1 MAVVFFY
8 FTKINS
14 EKIINLALEESINS
28 VKYNYKNIFY
38 SYESTSTA
46 ISKHT
51 MNMSMVS
58 KIISQANDADEKE
71 KNKLR
76 VDFSNFLQKYYKVIN
91 KKGVSQYQFVL
102 ANGESFYRF
111 HSPEH
116 FGDNIFSSREDFK
129 QSIQNKSIVRG
140 FVVGKFS
147 EGFRNVF
154 PIFYKKKYIGSMEVS
169 FSSIRFQ
176 KYLNNINNINS
187 HILIHNSIMRES
199 NTNYNK
205 YETSYENA
213 NYLSFLPNKHH
224 DEGHQFDG
232 YENVQNIIDTKIQG
246 DAPFVVYSLLD
257 DYARVLSFV
266 PIKNTNDKTVAWIA
280 SYTPSFSVWQLS
292 KSVILIRVIIFAIL
306 ALVLYFLINQVLAK
320 AKINKQKKILSE
332 ILNRTKNIMFITNL
346 SSVRFRN
353 KKFNDLIPSIHKN
366 NILDIFINSDGF
378 LHQGLLKKNE
388 NFISLIERTP
398 TKNRIVSIFD
408 KNHKT
413 QSYII
418 SVAKLGDEYLITLS
432 NVTDIKEELL
442 EVAEKAYIDDLTK
455 VFNRNKFNEI
465 FELEIKKNKRSS
477 EPLSVALIDIDHFK
491 LFNDTYGHLIGDEVL
506 IKMAQTVQYG
516 IRETDTFARWGGEEF
531 ILLFTHTNLENAVII
546 SNKIRESI
554 ENDEHKIAGK
564 ITASFGI
571 TQAKSD
577 DTMKSIFQRC
587 DDALYKAKN
596 NGRNRVEIS

>member
-8 FTKINS
+8 FTKVNS

-38 SYESTSTA
+38 SYESTSDA
-46 ISKHT
+46 IAKHT
-51 MNMSMVS
+51 MDMSMVS
-58 KIISQANDADEKE
+58 KIISQANDANEEE

-76 VDFSNFLQKYYKVIN
+76 VDFSNFLHKYYQVIN

-116 FGDNIFSSREDFK
+116 FGDNVFSSREDFK
-129 QSIQNKSIVRG
+129 QSIQNKNIVRG
-140 FVVGKFS
+140 FVVGSFS
-147 EGFRNVF
+147 DGFRNVF
-154 PIFYKKKYIGSMEVS
+154 PMFYKKKYIGSLEVS
-169 FSSIRFQ
+169 FSSMGFQ
-176 KYLNNINNINS
+176 EYLNNINNINS
-187 HILIHNSIMRES
+187 HILIHKSIIKED
-199 NTNYNK
+199 NANYNK

-213 NYLSFLPNKHH
+213 NYLSFLPNKYH
-224 DEGHQFDG
+224 DEDHLDG
-232 YENVQNIIDTKIQG
+232 YANVQNIIDAKIQG
-246 DAPFVVYSLLD
+246 DIPFVVYSLLD

-266 PIKNTNDKTVAWIA
+266 PIKNTKDKTVAWIA

-306 ALVLYFLINQVLAK
+306 ALVLYFLINQVLAR
-320 AKINKQKKILSE
+320 AKINEQKKILSE
-332 ILNRTKNIMFITNL
+332 ILNRTKNIMFITNF

-353 KKFNDLIPSIHKN
+353 KKFNDLIPNIHKN

-388 NFISLIERTP
+388 SFISLIDRTP
-398 TKNRIVSIFD
+398 EKNRIVSIFD
-408 KNHKT
+408 KDHKT

-418 SVAKLGDEYLITLS
+418 SAAKLGDEYLITLS

-455 VFNRNKFNEI
+455 IFNRNKFNEI
-465 FELEIKKNKRSS
+465 FELEIKKNKRSN

-506 IKMAQTVQYG
+506 IAMAQTVQYG

-531 ILLFTHTNLENAVII
+531 ILLFTHTNLENAIII

-571 TQAKSD
+571 TQAKAD
-577 DTMKSIFQRC
+577 DTMQSIFQRC
-587 DDALYKAKN
+587 DDALYKAKD
-596 NGRNRVEIS
+596 NGRNRVEIA